1 MGSLARP
8 TKKDKLRFLTLN
20 WVKKNIEYSLQGYYD
35 GVEWCNRRT
44 HLCILDYRI
53 REAALCAFRRMCNV
67 TFGGRNTD
75 LGLPNITY
83 YELGVCD
90 PTVMGE
96 RTVMSRL

>member
-1 MGSLARP
+1 
-8 TKKDKLRFLTLN
+8 
-20 WVKKNIEYSLQGYYD
+20 
-35 GVEWCNRRT
+35 
-44 HLCILDYRI
+44 
-53 REAALCAFRRMCNV
+53 V

-90 PTVMGE
+90 PTVTGE